1 MGSEEHNT
9 TVHRKVSTTLSELEE
24 SFEEKEKKEKEKEYS
39 ISHRN
44 LVKIESLA
52 IGEQYIGEI
61 KDNKREGQ
69 GTCIYKN
76 GDKYE
81 GFWKNNKKEGK
92 EYITLHI
99 RAKFIKEI
107 FLMII
112 RMEKEFIIIK
122 MVINMKECLKMG
134 KNMERG

>member
-1 MGSEEHNT
+1 MKAFG
-9 TVHRKVSTTLSELEE
+9 KII
-24 SFEEKEKKEKEKEYS
+24 KKKE
-39 ISHRN
+39 
-44 LVKIESLA
+44 
-52 IGEQYIGEI
+52 
-61 KDNKREGQ
+61 
-69 GTCIYKN
+69 
-76 GDKYE
+76 
-81 GFWKNNKKEGK
+81 K